1 MPQRQHHRGKNAK
14 DDRLF
19 AKKWVGPLRRATD
32 ELSYL
37 LSQGYAQ
44 DASLKLVGDH
54 HQLEKRQR
62 RAVLRAACSDDSLEW
77 RIKHRISVSE
87 LAEQTVAVD
96 GFNLL
101 ITVESVLSGGVLL
114 RGRDGCIR
122 DMASV
127 HGSYRK
133 VDETLPAIQ
142 LIARVFQDLQ
152 ISKARWYLDAPVSNS
167 GRLATILR
175 EHATDNHWD
184 FDVELS
190 VNVDQTLADS
200 RGIVVSSDGW
210 ILDRA
215 ARWAHVTDAIVEATE
230 ANVDIIDLQ
239 E

>member
-1 MPQRQHHRGKNAK
+1 MPQRQQHRGKHAK

-19 AKKWVGPLRRATD
+19 AEKWVGPLRRATI

-37 LSQGYAQ
+37 LSQGYAH
-44 DASLKLVGDH
+44 DAALKLVGDH

-62 RAVLRAACSDDSLEW
+62 RAVLRAACSDESLQW
-77 RIKHRISVSE
+77 RTAHRVRVAELVS
-87 LAEQTVAVD
+87 QTLAVD

-101 ITVESVLSGGVLL
+101 ITVESILSHGVLL

-133 VDETLPAIQ
+133 VEETVPAIR
-142 LIARVFQDLQ
+142 LIGQTFHDLSVSRV
-152 ISKARWYLDAPVSNS
+152 RWFLDAPVSNS

-175 EHATDNHWD
+175 EQAAENDWD
-184 FDVELS
+184 FDVEVIGS
-190 VNVDQTLADS
+190 VDQTLADS
-200 RGIVVSSDGW
+200 DDIVISSDAW

-215 ARWAHVTDAIVEATE
+215 TRWANVTDAILDP
-230 ANVDIIDLQ
+230 VDKDVNIIDLR

>member
-19 AKKWVGPLRRATD
+19 AKKWIGPLRRATA

-77 RIKHRISVSE
+77 RTAHRVPVGE
-87 LAEQTVAVD
+87 LAAQTVAVD

-101 ITVESVLSGGVLL
+101 ITVESILSGGVLL

-142 LIARVFQDLQ
+142 LIGHVFQDLQ
-152 ISKARWYLDAPVSNS
+152 ISTVRWFLDAPVSNS
-167 GRLATILR
+167 GRLATIFR
-175 EHATDNHWD
+175 EHATGNRWD
-184 FDVELS
+184 CDVELS
-190 VNVDQTLADS
+190 SNVDQTLAESGD
-200 RGIVVSSDGW
+200 IVISSDGW

-230 ANVDIIDLQ
+230 ANVDITDLQ
-239 E
+239 G